1 MSATALAKYGTNK
14 TKSVR
19 PEVWCMTV
27 LVEDSD
33 GVRAVAID
41 RPECCNA
48 VDPPTA
54 LALLGAFNG

>member
-1 MSATALAKYGTNK
+1 
-14 TKSVR
+14 
-19 PEVWCMTV
+19 MTV

-33 GVRAVAID
+33 GVRTVTID

-54 LALLGAFNG
+54 LALLEAFNG